1 MAEPM
6 DYHLG
11 MISERH
17 ESSGPGTIST
27 GGGDRGGASYGTYQL
42 SSNTGTLNEFLAQS
56 AYRHQFAGLAPTTPE
71 FDKKWRDLA
80 TDDPGF
86 ARDQRQFVQASH
98 YDVQIRRLKDE
109 GIDLTDRGA
118 AVQEAL
124 FSTSVQFGNGTRKI
138 LRDGLA
144 EAYGNDY
151 KLSDLSDK
159 DIVVAVQDF
168 KLEHNNQLFRGSEGN
183 WPGLLRRARIEKAEL
198 IALADANPLLDR
210 HLGALRAPAVLKQG
224 SHGADVAVLQRNLGE
239 LGYTLS
245 QDGKF
250 GPDTQA
256 AVQSFQQAH
265 GLAAD
270 GIAGSA
276 TSAALARA
284 SQELACEA
292 ADKVLGRPRCL
303 DDPAHPD
310 HVFYRQT
317 HSLVCELDRRHG
329 RAPDQFSSNLASALV
344 VSGRQAGLERIDRLA
359 LDDKGAGVWG
369 AQNLPGSNL
378 TERFCQVD
386 ALQALNTPMEQSA
399 ARWTGAMQEYSR
411 QQEALMVR
419 NQLPESPAPAALAA
433 RER

>member
-1 MAEPM
+1 M
-6 DYHLG
+6 
-11 MISERH
+11 
-17 ESSGPGTIST
+17 
-27 GGGDRGGASYGTYQL
+27 
-42 SSNTGTLNEFLAQS
+42 
-56 AYRHQFAGLAPTTPE
+56 
-71 FDKKWRDLA
+71 
-80 TDDPGF
+80 
-86 ARDQRQFVQASH
+86 
-98 YDVQIRRLKDE
+98 
-109 GIDLTDRGA
+109 
-118 AVQEAL
+118 
-124 FSTSVQFGNGTRKI
+124 
-138 LRDGLA
+138 
-144 EAYGNDY
+144 
-151 KLSDLSDK
+151 SDK
-159 DIVVAVQDF
+159 DIVQAVQDYKIRHVDDLF
-168 KLEHNNQLFRGSEGN
+168 KGSPRQQESI
-183 WPGLLRRARIEKAEL
+183 LHRAQDEKADL
-198 IALADANPLLDR
+198 VALAEGRPLPDR
-210 HLGALRAPAVLKQG
+210 QQAARHGPLVLKQG
-224 SHGADVAVLQRNLGE
+224 SHGVDVAVLQRNLGE
-239 LGYTLS
+239 LGYALS

-284 SQELACEA
+284 SQELACDA

-310 HVFYRQT
+310 HAFYRQT

-411 QQEALMVR
+411 QQGALMVR